1 MVTNTYSA
9 INTNLSL
16 WNTDMLLILE
26 MSKDERS
33 WKCLSPKPIPEI
45 TLKHIQI

>member
-1 MVTNTYSA
+1 MPVEEGQRR
-9 INTNLSL
+9 IP
-16 WNTDMLLILE
+16 E

-45 TLKHIQI
+45 TLKHMQI